1 MDIGA
6 IWDIIILKPMIN
18 SMISLSQVLWGSFGL
33 TIIILTLIVRGVM
46 YPLTIKQLRASKA
59 MQSLQ
64 PKLAALQ
71 KKHGADKEKLAQE
84 QMRLYKESGVSPSGC
99 LLPMLIQMPIWIAL
113 YQAIIRVM
121 AVNPESFLNLSH
133 YLYSWPIVYEALPL
147 NNHFLWLNLATP
159 DYLLAILVGLSM
171 FIQQKMTQ
179 APVTAGASPAQSQAQ
194 SMTVMMP
201 LMFTFLSMS
210 FPSGLALYWVTSNIL
225 SFVKQYFITGW
236 GGLEPM
242 KNRLIERIS
251 GLLSRKNFNDV
262 KTRVIH
268 SGDKT
273 APDVTSGEDDVL
285 IGDLKNDNG
294 KDEDGLAADQATI
307 AKKPGKDKSKSQAKK
322 GKRSKRK

>member
-1 MDIGA
+1 LDIGA

-33 TIIILTLIVRGVM
+33 TIIVLTLIVRGVM
-46 YPLTIKQLRASKA
+46 YPLTLKQLRASKA

-84 QMRLYKESGVSPSGC
+84 QMRLYRESGVSPTGC

-133 YLYSWPIVYEALPL
+133 YLYSWPVVYEALPL
-147 NNHFLWLNLATP
+147 NNHFLWLNLTSP
-159 DYLLAILVGLSM
+159 DYLLAVLVGLSM

-179 APVTAGASPAQSQAQ
+179 APMTAESSPAQSQAQ

-201 LMFTFLSMS
+201 LMFTFLSLS
-210 FPSGLALYWVTSNIL
+210 FPSGLALYWVTSNII
-225 SFVKQYFITGW
+225 SFIMQYFITGW

-242 KNRLIERIS
+242 KNRLIEKVS
-251 GLLSRKNFNDV
+251 GLFSRKPSIGTKNRFSSTNDKHKMV
-262 KTRVIH
+262 
-268 SGDKT
+268 
-273 APDVTSGEDDVL
+273 VTSAKDVE
-285 IGDLKNDNG
+285 I
-294 KDEDGLAADQATI
+294 DEQSVQHVTATDEENTSGI
-307 AKKPGKDKSKSQAKK
+307 KKPGKDKEKSQAKK
-322 GKRSKRK
+322 SKRSKRK